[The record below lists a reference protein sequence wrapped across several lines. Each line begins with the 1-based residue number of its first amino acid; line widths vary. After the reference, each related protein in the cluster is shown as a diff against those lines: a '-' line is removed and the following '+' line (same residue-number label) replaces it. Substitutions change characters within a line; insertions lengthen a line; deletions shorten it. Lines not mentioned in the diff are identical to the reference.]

1 MTDRFC
7 NAATLQE
14 QKSIWNKQLKP
25 VLLGSLM
32 KLICNNPFVLLCEF
46 VHLFTHLDS
55 IFLWQGLGVPRT
67 QMRMFQHETTA
78 GQYAVDTLDPI
89 ASAMHIKDTNYH
101 YYLTLQRKYSPTC
114 CPLYLT
120 REGYE
125 TLRSGNG
132 KVVDSIRIHT
142 DSIINVLRRLEPQS
156 LTVFVAMDQ
165 CVAARLMLAF
175 RY

>member
-1 MTDRFC
+1 
-7 NAATLQE
+7 
-14 QKSIWNKQLKP
+14 
-25 VLLGSLM
+25 
-32 KLICNNPFVLLCEF
+32 
-46 VHLFTHLDS
+46 
-55 IFLWQGLGVPRT
+55 
-67 QMRMFQHETTA
+67 MFQHETTA
-78 GQYAVDTLDPI
+78 GQYAIDTLDPV
-89 ASAMHIKDTNYH
+89 ASTMHIRDTNYH

-120 REGYE
+120 REGYD

-165 CVAARLMLAF
+165 YAILSYSSVLELSLRSTAWTGSHQRKARAHRRRQKVLHNLAS
-175 RY
+175 